1 MSFIF
6 MRSHLLFSHCFLRP
20 INCHLCC
27 KIFFPLLFWFAFILI
42 SFYSVENVYRFYFH
56 VCCVAVSGLCR
67 GICSSILLPVPVLH
81 CCKQCFCE
89 HPCELCLCAHGHI
102 GLSVR
107 VQKWNRQD
115 SEWHCIYVLIVA
127 RVVSAVSAW
136 SCRVPKYFLG
146 LRSFKVDFW
155 GFSKLPIIS
164 SANVQ
169 FRV

>member
-1 MSFIF
+1 MVSAIESARAF
-6 MRSHLLFSHCFLRP
+6 SCLSLFFTVVNSASVNTLE
-20 INCHLCC
+20 NC
-27 KIFFPLLFWFAFILI
+27 
-42 SFYSVENVYRFYFH
+42 V
-56 VCCVAVSGLCR
+56 
-67 GICSSILLPVPVLH
+67 
-81 CCKQCFCE
+81 
-89 HPCELCLCAHGHI
+89 CAHGHI
-102 GLSVR
+102 GLSVQ

-136 SCRVPKYFLG
+136 SCSFPKYFLG

-164 SANVQ
+164 SANGQ